1 MVIHTEYSQGL
12 RAADKLFAASCGSGF
27 CGAQMGDSV
36 EDADAGGESGST
48 VLRGDAAVVR
58 ERRAAGRAHS
68 RAREAVQAELA
79 KLRPIEPVVSIA
91 AEKLRRERE
100 LVAARGCIAPK
111 TAGKVATDEHTWQ
124 LFVEDQGLE
133 LENYPCTETVVEFAV
148 SAERFRTMCDVC
160 VPCGVARTTS

>member
-1 MVIHTEYSQGL
+1 MFGARPVGHLAILSIHKGYVLGQVVRSKLWL
-12 RAADKLFAASCGSGF
+12 RSF
-27 CGAQMGDSV
+27 CGTMGDSV

-100 LVAARGCIAPK
+100 LVAARASRRRRREKWPPTSTRGSSSSRIKASS
-111 TAGKVATDEHTWQ
+111 W
-124 LFVEDQGLE
+124 
-133 LENYPCTETVVEFAV
+133 
-148 SAERFRTMCDVC
+148 RTIR
-160 VPCGVARTTS
+160 ARRRSLNLL

>member
-1 MVIHTEYSQGL
+1 
-12 RAADKLFAASCGSGF
+12 
-27 CGAQMGDSV
+27 MGDSV

>member
-1 MVIHTEYSQGL
+1 M
-12 RAADKLFAASCGSGF
+12 
-27 CGAQMGDSV
+27 
-36 EDADAGGESGST
+36 
-48 VLRGDAAVVR
+48 LRGDAAVVR

-91 AEKLRRERE
+91 AEKLMRERE

-148 SAERFRTMCDVC
+148 SVLNGFERCAMSAFRAVLHVRLAEQY
-160 VPCGVARTTS
+160 G

>member
-1 MVIHTEYSQGL
+1 MLGQVVRSKLWL
-12 RAADKLFAASCGSGF
+12 RSF
-27 CGAQMGDSV
+27 CGTMGDSV

-68 RAREAVQAELA
+68 RARKAVQAELA

-100 LVAARGCIAPK
+100 LVAARGGIAPK
-111 TAGKVATDEHTWQ
+111 TAGKVATDEHTW
-124 LFVEDQGLE
+124 
-133 LENYPCTETVVEFAV
+133 
-148 SAERFRTMCDVC
+148 
-160 VPCGVARTTS
+160 

>member
-1 MVIHTEYSQGL
+1 MLGKWIACSEHDQLVIYTEYSQGL
-12 RAADKLFAASCGSGF
+12 RARTVRNKLWLRSF
-27 CGAQMGDSV
+27 CGTMGYSI

-100 LVAARGCIAPK
+100 LVAARASRRRRREKWPPTSTRGSSSSRIKASS
-111 TAGKVATDEHTWQ
+111 W
-124 LFVEDQGLE
+124 
-133 LENYPCTETVVEFAV
+133 
-148 SAERFRTMCDVC
+148 
-160 VPCGVARTTS
+160 RTTRARRRSLNLL